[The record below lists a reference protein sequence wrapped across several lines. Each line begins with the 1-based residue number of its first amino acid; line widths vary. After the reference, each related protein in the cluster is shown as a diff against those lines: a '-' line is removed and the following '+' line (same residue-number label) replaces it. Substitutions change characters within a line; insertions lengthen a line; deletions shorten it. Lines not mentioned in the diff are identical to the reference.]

1 MVEEALFKL
10 KQDKKERAPEEFRS
24 SLRACTLKL
33 FADQERKRKEREE
46 RDARDR
52 KRKREEEIKSE
63 EEKREKEEWI
73 QRYEESREERVTS
86 WKSFQKGTKKKKMQQ
101 DGVKGNKMK
110 GMLKPPKLKPEE
122 HK

>member
-1 MVEEALFKL
+1 MVQEALFKL

-86 WKSFQKGTKKKKMQQ
+86 WKSFQKGAKKKVQK
-101 DGVKGNKMK
+101 DGAKGKMK
-110 GMLKPPKLKPEE
+110 GMLKPPKPKPEE

>member
-24 SLRACTLKL
+24 ALRACTLKL
-33 FADQERKRKEREE
+33 FADYERKRKEREE

-86 WKSFQKGTKKKKMQQ
+86 WKSFQKGAKKKTVQQ
-101 DGVKGNKMK
+101 DGAKGKKMK
-110 GMLKPPKLKPEE
+110 GMLKPPKPKPEE